1 MNYVPHN
8 ERTYDVV
15 VFGATSFVGQILCRY
30 LLDRVGNDGPVRWA
44 IAGRNAAKLSSVA
57 NDIGLDVDH
66 IVADAADAEALSE
79 LVRSTRVVVSTV
91 GPYALYGSELV
102 AAAAAAGTDY
112 CDLTGEP
119 HWIRQMI
126 DDHESVAV
134 ESGARIVHSCGFDSI
149 PSDLGVFFT
158 QNTAEERFGA
168 PCTQIAMRVRAMK
181 GGASGG
187 TIASMM
193 NILED
198 AAGNSDL
205 RKVLTNPYS
214 LAPDGMRSG
223 VRQPNVKKPEQDEA
237 SGSWVA
243 PFVMASIN
251 TKIVHRSHALLGRP
265 WGDDFRY
272 DEAMMMGEGLSGAA
286 KATATSGA
294 LGVFA
299 GLSSLG
305 PTRSLLTRYVLPK
318 PGEGPSSEKQEN
330 GFFSLRFFGETETG
344 DKVVTSVTGDQEPGY
359 GSTAKM
365 LGEATLAL
373 VDLPRTD
380 CDGGFWTP
388 STAFG
393 NALVERLENHAGLQ
407 FSIL

>member
-1 MNYVPHN
+1 MTNVPHN

-15 VFGATSFVGQILCRY
+15 IFGATSFVGQILCRY
-30 LLDRVGNDGPVRWA
+30 LLDRVGNDGAVRWA

-57 NDIGLDVDH
+57 NEIGLTVDH
-66 IVADAADAEALSE
+66 IVADAADAEALTD

-91 GPYALYGSELV
+91 GPYALYGSDLV
-102 AAAAAAGTDY
+102 AAAVAAGTDY
-112 CDLTGEP
+112 CDLTGEAQ
-119 HWIRQMI
+119 WIQQML
-126 DDHESVAV
+126 DDHESSAI

-158 QNTAEERFGA
+158 QKSAEERFGE
-168 PCTQIAMRVRAMK
+168 PCTRVAMRVRAMS

-198 AAGNSDL
+198 VAGNSDL
-205 RKVLTNPYS
+205 RKILTNPYS

-223 VRQPNVKKPEQDEA
+223 VRQPNVKKPQRDEA
-237 SGSWVA
+237 SNSWVA

-265 WGDDFRY
+265 WGDDFLY

-286 KATATSGA
+286 KASATTGA

-299 GLSSLG
+299 GLSSLA

-318 PGEGPSSEKQEN
+318 PGEGPSTEKKEN
-330 GFFSLRFFGETETG
+330 GFFSLRFFGETATG
-344 DKVVTSVTGDQEPGY
+344 DKVVTSVTGDRDPGY

-373 VDLPRTD
+373 VDLPHADRA
-380 CDGGFWTP
+380 GGFWTP
-388 STAFG
+388 ATAFG
-393 NALVERLENHAGLQ
+393 NDLIERLERHAGLQ
-407 FSIL
+407 FSII